1 MTKLILNDYGFYDIL
16 KDTKIDLESVLG
28 TKVSKKRKDEIIH
41 KALGVIDAIY
51 AMTDIVTESDI
62 IGTGAEEM

>member
-28 TKVSKKRKDEIIH
+28 NKVSKKRKDEIIH
-41 KALGVIDAIY
+41 KTLGVIDTIY
-51 AMTDIVTESDI
+51 AMTDIVMESDDI
-62 IGTGAEEM
+62 NAEVKEM